1 MANSIMKIP
10 FGVQP
15 TLSYIAME
23 IQNGVTP
30 LENILAVSYK
40 VK

>member
-1 MANSIMKIP
+1 MANSIMKIG

-23 IQNGVTP
+23 IHNGTTP

>member
-1 MANSIMKIP
+1 MKIP

-15 TLSYIAME
+15 TLSCIAME